1 MEEKIIKIEL
11 KNGKEKLGEEEVK
24 LIEERLAAWE
34 TQQEKMRQAKE
45 WERQEEEAELRALE
59 EEWEEKWAKTDPNA
73 SLFERLFQA
82 IGPDPDWV
90 E

>member
-1 MEEKIIKIEL
+1 MEQKIIRIEL
-11 KNGKEKLGEEEVK
+11 KNGKDQLGEEVK
-24 LIEERLAAWE
+24 VIEERLAAWE

-45 WERQEEEAELRALE
+45 RERQAEEAELRALE

>member
-1 MEEKIIKIEL
+1 MGNTSVPVSYTHLDVYKRQ
-11 KNGKEKLGEEEVK
+11 
-24 LIEERLAAWE
+24 ERE
-34 TQQEKMRQAKE
+34 RQA
-45 WERQEEEAELRALE
+45 EEAELRALE